1 MGEGGRG
8 ETCEGQHQDSLTH
21 GCQADG
27 TLAASVGPPETAQ
40 GEGLHD
46 GSLILANCVH
56 PLSSMNMKLGGSKEE
71 LGSYH
76 RMYSV
81 PHYKTGFLIF
91 GHLVDYLQN
100 HACYKHTQYIKMITD
115 LY

>member
-1 MGEGGRG
+1 MLVVSHFVGAYPALLVNGFCTVDNVAACECGELVSR
-8 ETCEGQHQDSLTH
+8 T
-21 GCQADG
+21 
-27 TLAASVGPPETAQ
+27 VVF
-40 GEGLHD
+40 
-46 GSLILANCVH
+46 I
-56 PLSSMNMKLGGSKEE
+56 
-71 LGSYH
+71 
-76 RMYSV
+76 YSV